1 MRILSIDL
9 TRRYAYIKFM
19 SKGETDMTHQEI
31 EIGKVF
37 YFGYRNTPNTVTR
50 VTPLENDVQYI
61 ARIEL
66 QGPRGGK
73 FVAHVRKDGS
83 CRKI

>member
-1 MRILSIDL
+1 MITS
-9 TRRYAYIKFM
+9 
-19 SKGETDMTHQEI
+19 THSGMAISSCTQR
-31 EIGKVF
+31 K
-37 YFGYRNTPNTVTR
+37 TPNTVTR

-61 ARIEL
+61 ARVEL

>member
-1 MRILSIDL
+1 
-9 TRRYAYIKFM
+9 M

-50 VTPLENDVQYI
+50 VTPLKMMFSTS
-61 ARIEL
+61 
-66 QGPRGGK
+66 QGLNFKAP
-73 FVAHVRKDGS
+73 AAAS
-83 CRKI
+83 SSLT

>member
-1 MRILSIDL
+1 
-9 TRRYAYIKFM
+9 M